1 MIDNA
6 RTYMAR
12 QESYNLTFHESFYV
26 IAFLVT
32 IIVPVLLVVLLWLI
46 AAVFSRAKKQRD
58 ARDRQKRDSLRA
70 EHKEQRKR
78 WDQIV
83 AGLLQNPTDV
93 NLLQTALSF
102 IKAHKAFRDCGYD
115 MALDLVAASDAA
127 KPNKV
132 FALQVGRLRYS
143 QHREDGVPTVYDE
156 AAIENDIKA
165 RC

>member
-1 MIDNA
+1 
-6 RTYMAR
+6 MAR

-26 IAFLVT
+26 IAFLVS

-58 ARDRQKRDSLRA
+58 ARDRQKQDSLRA

-102 IKAHKAFRDCGYD
+102 IKA
-115 MALDLVAASDAA
+115 
-127 KPNKV
+127 N
-132 FALQVGRLRYS
+132 
-143 QHREDGVPTVYDE
+143 
-156 AAIENDIKA
+156 
-165 RC
+165 

>member
-1 MIDNA
+1 MEIFE
-6 RTYMAR
+6 
-12 QESYNLTFHESFYV
+12 QFKLLL
-26 IAFLVT
+26 FLAA
-32 IIVPVLLVVLLWLI
+32 IVDPLWLI
-46 AAVFSRAKKQRD
+46 MHVVETKAKKQREAKERRERERQR
-58 ARDRQKRDSLRA
+58 ARHNELH
-70 EHKEQRKR
+70 EP

-93 NLLQTALSF
+93 KSLQTALSF

-127 KPNKV
+127 KQNKV